1 MNLLQKIP
9 ISFIFIGLISF
20 SAFGQAAATGTGT
33 LRGTVT
39 LGDSGKPIHNAIIT
53 ILQLKRSVDTDDNG
67 QYEFTGLPPGKYD
80 IVAHLD
86 RVPDI
91 VRTANVPNGE
101 ATVSNSIPQV
111 CAKRLP

>member
-9 ISFIFIGLISF
+9 ISVIFISLISF

-67 QYEFTGLPPGKYD
+67 QLRIQDLPPGKYD
-80 IVAHLD
+80 VVAHLD

-91 VRTANVPNGE
+91 VRTADL
-101 ATVSNSIPQV
+101 S
-111 CAKRLP
+111 KR